1 MPPPATTETPPAAEA
16 KVRHDKG
23 KDEPP
28 RGERDESGADKAKE
42 KEKDRGKGQEGKD
55 G

>member
-1 MPPPATTETPPAAEA
+1 MPAAEA
-16 KVRHDKG
+16 KVRNDKA

-28 RGERDESGADKAKE
+28 RGERDESGAKE
-42 KEKDRGKGQEGKD
+42 KAQERDRGKGQEKKD

>member
-16 KVRHDKG
+16 KVRNDKG

-28 RGERDESGADKAKE
+28 RGEREGPGADREKE
-42 KEKDRGKGQEGKD
+42 KEKNRGKGQEGKD

>member
-1 MPPPATTETPPAAEA
+1 MPPPATTATPPAPEA
-16 KVRHDKG
+16 KVRNDKG

-28 RGERDESGADKAKE
+28 HAERDESGAKAKE
-42 KEKDRGKGQEGKD
+42 KEKDGGKGQEGKD

>member
-1 MPPPATTETPPAAEA
+1 MPAAEA
-16 KVRHDKG
+16 KVRNDKG

-28 RGERDESGADKAKE
+28 RGERDESGAKE
-42 KEKDRGKGQEGKD
+42 KEQERDRGKGQEKKD